1 MQFQRHGHVAVAV
14 IDGAAATPLKRAPAG
29 RTTAK
34 PAAGKDLAEYG
45 TALVDGDGD
54 IAGSIMQPVR
64 DLLGNRAGSSR
75 SVAPAH
81 EGFRTVFV
89 ISKLTLFFT

>member
-14 IDGAAATPLKRAPAG
+14 IDGAG
-29 RTTAK
+29 RDTFEGARRQGERQRK

-64 DLLGNRAGSSR
+64 DLLGKPRR
-75 SVAPAH
+75 IEPK
-81 EGFRTVFV
+81 RCTCP
-89 ISKLTLFFT
+89 